1 MIAKWTPK
9 YLRGQTLDAC
19 EEFVLVENVPGVW
32 SILVYPEMHD
42 RKTKSSPWPLNNR
55 NTPDILSEEY
65 IWEEIT
71 KEEAFILKLC
81 SKQDIS

>member
-1 MIAKWTPK
+1 MIIKWTPK

-19 EEFVLVENVPGVW
+19 EEFVLAENVPGVW
-32 SILVYPEMHD
+32 SILVYPD
-42 RKTKSSPWPLNNR
+42 CAQRNPWRWPLNNHD
-55 NTPDILSEEY
+55 TPDILSEDY

-71 KEEAFILKLC
+71 KEEAFLLKLC